1 MRTNREL
8 GRKSGI
14 SRSALSNYDSIEP
27 KDKDTFE
34 IVDKVVI

>member
-14 SRSALSNYDSIEP
+14 SRSALATYDSIEP
-27 KDKDTFE
+27 KDKDTCE
-34 IVDKVVI
+34 IVGKVVI